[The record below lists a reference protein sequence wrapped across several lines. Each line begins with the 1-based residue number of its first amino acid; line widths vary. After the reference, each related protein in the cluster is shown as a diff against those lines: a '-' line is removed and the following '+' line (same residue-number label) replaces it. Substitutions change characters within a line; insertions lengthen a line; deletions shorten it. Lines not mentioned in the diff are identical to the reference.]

1 MDILNDAL
9 SHHLPHNTT
18 DFLHSID
25 EGRVPQLVWV
35 IEYHIDDDAFQ
46 GWVHNF
52 DRVQELVAQVFTFSL
67 WRDMGS

>member
-1 MDILNDAL
+1 MNIVNDAL

-25 EGRVPQLVWV
+25 EGGMPQLVWM
-35 IEYHIDDDAFQ
+35 IEHHIDDLAFQ

-52 DRVQELVAQVFTFSL
+52 DRVQELVAHVLTMCL
-67 WRDMGS
+67 WRDMAS